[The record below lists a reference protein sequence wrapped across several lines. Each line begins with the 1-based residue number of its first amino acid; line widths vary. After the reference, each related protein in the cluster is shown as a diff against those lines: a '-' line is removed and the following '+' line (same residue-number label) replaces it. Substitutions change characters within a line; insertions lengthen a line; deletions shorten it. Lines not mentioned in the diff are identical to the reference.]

1 MEEYKRDSS
10 YNISKFICPEC
21 GNEEA
26 DMISHILDIPHYDD
40 FMMLS
45 LHCKLCGL
53 RSTDFFNTRSK
64 DHTIYTYHVEDEKDG
79 RTKIVRASFGQ
90 VSIPEL
96 GVSIDP
102 KTGTSTWIR
111 NVEGVLDDINM
122 KLFLAKANYD
132 TQELKDAVQERM
144 DLLSKFQNFE
154 LPFTIIVEDPEG
166 NSIILP
172 AVDSRL
178 EIKIIKSTK

>member
-21 GNEEA
+21 GNEDA
-26 DMISHILDIPHYDD
+26 NMISHILDIPHYDD

-45 LHCKLCGL
+45 LHCKKCGL
-53 RSTDFFNTRSK
+53 RSTDFFNTHSK
-64 DHTIYTYHVEDEKDG
+64 GHTIYTYNVEDEADS
-79 RTKIVRASFGQ
+79 RTKIVRASFGKI
-90 VSIPEL
+90 SIPEL

-111 NVEGVLDDINM
+111 NVEGVLEDINK
-122 KLFLAKANYD
+122 KLFLAKTNYD

-144 DLLSKFQNFE
+144 DLLSQFQNYE

-166 NSIILP
+166 NSLILP
-172 AVDSRL
+172 AVESRL
-178 EIKIIKSTK
+178 KIEKITSTN